1 MKLDIN
7 RNDPNLKI
15 FQPDKFLMI
24 RLILSESK
32 DNITI
37 YLEIVSMDNLIVI
50 IEIF

>member
-1 MKLDIN
+1 
-7 RNDPNLKI
+7 
-15 FQPDKFLMI
+15 MI